1 MDYVKE
7 RQEAIDAGRR
17 ALRSLRE
24 AKRQLSAAKGLGWW
38 DLLGGGTFVSI
49 AKQFKINNAKNALS
63 EAKSDLR
70 IFSRELSDLSMEPY
84 IAIGDFLAIFDMMD
98 SFFADVLVQSRLSEA
113 SRKVDETIAWVED
126 ALRRI

>member
-24 AKRQLSAAKGLGWW
+24 AKRQLSVAKGLGWW
-38 DLLGGGTFVSI
+38 DLLGGGSFVSI
-49 AKQFKINNAKNALS
+49 AKHFKINNAKNALS

-70 IFSRELSDLSMEPY
+70 IFSRELSDLSLEPD
-84 IAIGDFLAIFDMMD
+84 IAIGDFLAVFDMMD
-98 SFFADVLVQSRLSEA
+98 SFFADVLVQSRLSDA

-126 ALRRI
+126 VLRRI

>member
-24 AKRQLSAAKGLGWW
+24 AKRQLSVAKGLGWW

-70 IFSRELSDLSMEPY
+70 IFSRELRDLSMEPY
-84 IAIGDFLAIFDMMD
+84 IAIGDFLAVFDMMD

>member
-70 IFSRELSDLSMEPY
+70 IFSKELSDLSMEPY

>member
-84 IAIGDFLAIFDMMD
+84 IAIGDFLAVFDMMD